1 MNPTSPNP
9 ASSHSPRVSIIML
22 SYQRPERIGQAIASI
37 VSQSFPAWELIVV
50 QDGKNPSTI
59 AQMAEWTA
67 RDARIIHL
75 RRDQGGNIADAT
87 NYGLA
92 RARGQYIA
100 ILDDDDTWA
109 SDDKLA
115 MQVEFMDKHTD
126 HAGCGGG
133 AMVVD
138 GEGRERSRYLKPEH
152 DAGIKR
158 VALRANPM
166 IHGTGLYRRALIE
179 QLGRYDVSL
188 AGFQDWDVW
197 LKLGGAGKLYNFPLY
212 LLNYTIWDGGGSF
225 THQRRNT
232 ESGLR
237 IVWRHRRHY
246 PGFLLAW
253 LMMFAYYLYS
263 YLPLGL
269 RKLTFGALSR
279 LKKAVFA
286 QPRTT

>member
-1 MNPTSPNP
+1 MSSPAP
-9 ASSHSPRVSIIML
+9 SPRVSIVML
-22 SYQRPERIGQAIASI
+22 TYQRPERIGQAIESI
-37 VSQSFPAWELIVV
+37 ARQTFPDWELIVV

-67 RDARIIHL
+67 RDPRIVHL
-75 RRDQGGNIADAT
+75 RRDKGGNIADAT

-92 RARGQYIA
+92 RARGEYIA
-100 ILDDDDTWA
+100 ILDDDDSWTTA
-109 SDDKLA
+109 DKLA
-115 MQVEFMDKHTD
+115 VQVEFMDRHTD

-133 AMVVD
+133 AITVD
-138 GEGRERSRYLKPEH
+138 GDGREQSRYLKPEH
-152 DAGIKR
+152 DADIKR
-158 VALRANPM
+158 TALQANPM
-166 IHGTGLYRRALIE
+166 IHSTGLYRRALIE
-179 QLGRYDVSL
+179 QCGRYDVSL

-197 LKLGGAGKLYNFPLY
+197 LKLGRLGKLYNFPRHF
-212 LLNYTIWDGGGSF
+212 LNYTMWDGGGSF
-225 THQRRNT
+225 THHRRNT

-237 IVWRHRRHY
+237 IVWRHRRNY
-246 PGFLLAW
+246 PGFVLAW

-263 YLPLGL
+263 YLPIGF